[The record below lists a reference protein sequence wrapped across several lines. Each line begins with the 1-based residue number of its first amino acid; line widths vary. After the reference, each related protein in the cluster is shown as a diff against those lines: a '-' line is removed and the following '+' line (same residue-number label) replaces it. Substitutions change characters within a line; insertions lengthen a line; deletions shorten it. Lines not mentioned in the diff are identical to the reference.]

1 MEKELEVRL
10 SLLDEEQLERLI
22 WAEPEKWGIEKEL
35 IAMCDCWADVLE
47 VEKVSDTEFT
57 ISFDLDTHS
66 DVVNVSSVITFKY
79 QFYEDDVIDDEFEN
93 SKSKSKKS
101 KKSKYDDD
109 DEDDYKSKK
118 SKSKKSKSKKSKY
131 DDDDEDDDED
141 IDDEDEEVVS

>member
-1 MEKELEVRL
+1 MQKELEVRL

-35 IAMCDCWADVLE
+35 IAMCDCWADALE

-79 QFYEDDVIDDEFEN
+79 QFYEDDVIDVSGVLEYPEFKGIEEMFWEEEEECEASPLCPRDFIYTFPADMTIEFE
-93 SKSKSKKS
+93 
-101 KKSKYDDD
+101 
-109 DEDDYKSKK
+109 
-118 SKSKKSKSKKSKY
+118 
-131 DDDDEDDDED
+131 
-141 IDDEDEEVVS
+141 

>member
-79 QFYEDDVIDDEFEN
+79 QFYEDDVIDVSGVLEYPEF
-93 SKSKSKKS
+93 K
-101 KKSKYDDD
+101 
-109 DEDDYKSKK
+109 
-118 SKSKKSKSKKSKY
+118 
-131 DDDDEDDDED
+131 D
-141 IDDEDEEVVS
+141 IEEMFWEEEEECEASPLCPRDFIYTFPADMTIEVE

>member
-79 QFYEDDVIDDEFEN
+79 QFYEDDVIDVSGVLEYPEF
-93 SKSKSKKS
+93 KC
-101 KKSKYDDD
+101 
-109 DEDDYKSKK
+109 
-118 SKSKKSKSKKSKY
+118 
-131 DDDDEDDDED
+131 
-141 IDDEDEEVVS
+141 IEEMFWEEEEE

>member
-57 ISFDLDTHS
+57 ITVQKKVKPEGAKRPVMVDT
-66 DVVNVSSVITFKY
+66 DMTFNYSEIKY
-79 QFYEDDVIDDEFEN
+79 TKYLIEF
-93 SKSKSKKS
+93 K
-101 KKSKYDDD
+101 
-109 DEDDYKSKK
+109 
-118 SKSKKSKSKKSKY
+118 
-131 DDDDEDDDED
+131 
-141 IDDEDEEVVS
+141 